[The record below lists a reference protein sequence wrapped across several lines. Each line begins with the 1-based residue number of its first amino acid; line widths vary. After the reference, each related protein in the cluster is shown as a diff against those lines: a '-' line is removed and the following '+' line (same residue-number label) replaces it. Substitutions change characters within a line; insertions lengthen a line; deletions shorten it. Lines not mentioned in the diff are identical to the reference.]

1 MQSLDSCKYM
11 FLCGGIVIMH
21 LLILWIMWAKR
32 LRTCVE
38 SVSGL
43 EVLFDIKHI
52 WHWWT
57 KLYSDDETNNCNNN
71 NNINNNNTNY
81 PQL

>member
-1 MQSLDSCKYM
+1 MSAKCLSSC
-11 FLCGGIVIMH
+11 I
-21 LLILWIMWAKR
+21 
-32 LRTCVE
+32 E

-57 KLYSDDETNNCNNN
+57 KLYSDDETNNSNNNNNN